1 MIGYLVHQGGA
12 TREEGRLDPGWLA
25 SGSGVLVW
33 ADVQAPDEADAQ
45 VLRESFGF
53 HELAIEDALQDTHHP
68 KVESYQAYLYLVLH
82 GINFSADEHHFDT
95 HDTDFFLGSNY
106 LVTVHNGL
114 RRRSLQ
120 HVRDLCARSPR
131 IMAEGPVA
139 LLHRIIDTMA
149 DHYRPEVDALE
160 DRIDALEDLVLEAPG
175 GSLMGDI
182 LAIKRDVAALRR
194 IVIPQRDVVAR
205 LARREFDQ
213 INQEMAYRFRDVYD
227 QFVRMSDDA
236 MIYQDRITGI
246 LDAHLATVS
255 NQLAQVSKL
264 LAVVAALFGPL
275 TVITGVYGMN
285 VELPVL
291 PGGERMQFWWV
302 IAWMAASS
310 GLMFALFRRMRWL

>member
-1 MIGYLVHQGGA
+1 MIRYLVHLDGT
-12 TREEGRLDPGWLA
+12 TREEGELDPRWLA
-25 SGSGVLVW
+25 SGSRVFVW
-33 ADVQAPDEADAQ
+33 ADVQAPGHADAE
-45 VLRESFGF
+45 VLREGFGF
-53 HELAIEDALQDTHHP
+53 HELAIEDALQATHHP
-68 KVESYQAYLYLVLH
+68 KVESYQTYLYLVLH

-95 HDTDFFLGSNY
+95 HDTDFFLGPNY
-106 LVTVHNGL
+106 LVTVHDGL
-114 RRRSLQ
+114 RRSIG
-120 HVRDLCARSPR
+120 HVRELCARSSH
-131 IMAEGPVA
+131 IMEEGPVA
-139 LLHRIIDTMA
+139 LLHRIVDAMA
-149 DHYRPEVDALE
+149 DHYRPEVDSLE
-160 DRIDALEDLVLEAPG
+160 DRIDALEDVVIQAPG

-205 LARREFDQ
+205 LSRREFDQ
-213 INQEMAYRFRDVYD
+213 ISQEMAYRFRDVYD

-236 MIYQDRITGI
+236 MIYQDRVTGI

-285 VELPVL
+285 VVLPTL
-291 PGGERMQFWWV
+291 PGGDAAQFWWV
-302 IAWMAASS
+302 MGWMVTSS